1 MSEGVDLKTVSATLR
16 VLLERAGKPVIYQC
30 AVTKQDF
37 RFEPED
43 AVTVNGLLPAFL
55 TAADAVWH
63 EATGRRFTL
72 DVVTDP
78 EAIFGYV
85 VRGAHSGS
93 FSTLMLS
100 LMEVL
105 VQIEQSDCLLVNEL
119 IAVWIGASRRS
130 AAIGAFA
137 APAAVAA

>member
-1 MSEGVDLKTVSATLR
+1 MSEGLDLKIVSGTLR

-30 AVTKQDF
+30 ALTKQDA
-37 RFEPED
+37 RFVPED
-43 AVTVNGLLPAFL
+43 AVTVNGLLPVFL

-63 EATGRRFTL
+63 EATGRRFSL

-78 EAIFGYV
+78 DAIFGYV

-105 VQIEQSDCLLVNEL
+105 AQIEQPDCLLVNEL
-119 IAVWIGASRRS
+119 TTVWVGASRRS
-130 AAIGAFA
+130 AAIGTFA

>member
-1 MSEGVDLKTVSATLR
+1 MNEGLELKTVSRTLQ

-30 AVTKQDF
+30 TVSKQDL

-63 EATGRRFTL
+63 EATGRRFAL

-78 EAIFGYV
+78 GAVFGYV
-85 VRGAHSGS
+85 IRGARSGT

-105 VQIEQSDCLLVNEL
+105 AQIEQPDCLLVNEL
-119 IAVWIGASRRS
+119 TTVWIGASRRS
-130 AAIGAFA
+130 AAISAGAV
-137 APAAVAA
+137 PAAVAA

>member
-1 MSEGVDLKTVSATLR
+1 MSEGLNLKTISGTLR
-16 VLLERAGKPVIYQC
+16 VLLERVGKPVIYQC

-37 RFEPED
+37 RLEPED

-63 EATGRRFTL
+63 EATGRRFNL
-72 DVVTDP
+72 DVVIEP
-78 EAIFGYV
+78 QAIFGYV
-85 VRGAHSGS
+85 VRGARSGS

-105 VQIEQSDCLLVNEL
+105 AQIEQPDCLLVNEL
-119 IAVWIGASRRS
+119 STVWVGASRRS
-130 AAIGAFA
+130 AAISAFA

>member
-1 MSEGVDLKTVSATLR
+1 MSEELDLKIISGTLR
-16 VLLERAGKPVIYQC
+16 ILLERIDKPVIYHC
-30 AVTKQDF
+30 AVKKEDI
-37 RFEPED
+37 RFKPED

-78 EAIFGYV
+78 EASFGFV
-85 VRGAHSGS
+85 VRGARSSS

-105 VQIEQSDCLLVNEL
+105 AQIEQPDCLLLNEL
-119 IAVWIGASRRS
+119 TTVWIGASRRS